1 MPIYSTV
8 LISPLYPFHRHE
20 DHICRILSLALR
32 VAAIPHVKRADA
44 IDDATVLNFALTLEH
59 LENAFYSGALEKF
72 SELDFMMAGL
82 PTFARGRF
90 AQVAEHEAAHVAF
103 LSAALG
109 DKATQP
115 CNYSFPYIDPKSF
128 AGLSQAIEG
137 VGVSAYTGAVQYIT
151 DKSYLSAAASV
162 LATEARHASWVAS
175 AVNKYAGWSGAL
187 DIPLGLNQVYSIA
200 AAFITDCPSTNP
212 ALPVKAFPT
221 LTVKTTRY
229 SPGKTIELDYTPATP
244 IADGTALYVAFY
256 TGLSAEYA
264 KLEGGKVV
272 IPDDLRGQVYAVVT
286 TNNTAVDDG
295 NIIAGPAILLLEFN
309 SAGKLMI

>member
-1 MPIYSTV
+1 MKTA
-8 LISPLYPFHRHE
+8 FATFA
-20 DHICRILSLALR
+20 LAALG
-32 VAAIPHVKRADA
+32 VAAIPHVKRDDT

-59 LENAFYSGALEKF
+59 LENAFYSGALAKF
-72 SELDFMMAGL
+72 SEHDFKKAGL
-82 PTFARGRF
+82 PSWARGRF

-115 CNYSFPYIDPKSF
+115 CNYSFPYTDPKSF

-137 VGVSAYTGAVQYIT
+137 VGVSAYTGAAQYIT
-151 DKSYLSAAASV
+151 DKTYLTAAASV

-187 DIPLGLNQVYSIA
+187 DVPLGLNQVYSIA
-200 AAFITDCPSTNP
+200 GAFITSCPSTNP

-221 LTVKTTRY
+221 LAVQTTRY
-229 SPGKTIELDYTPATP
+229 SPGKEIELKFTPATTV
-244 IADGTALYVAFY
+244 ADGTQLYVAFY
-256 TGLSAEYA
+256 TGLSVEYA
-264 KLEGGKVV
+264 KLDDNKVV
-272 IPDDLRGQVYAVVT
+272 IPEDLRGQVYAVVT
-286 TNNTAVDDG
+286 TNGTAVNDA
-295 NIIAGPAILLLEFN
+295 NTVAGPAILLLEFN

>member
-1 MPIYSTV
+1 MKTTFTTIA
-8 LISPLYPFHRHE
+8 
-20 DHICRILSLALR
+20 LALG
-32 VAAIPHVKRADA
+32 AAAVPHVKRADA

-72 SELDFMMAGL
+72 SEHDFRKAGL
-82 PTFARGRF
+82 PSWARGRF
-90 AQVAEHEAAHVAF
+90 AQVAAHEAAHVAF
-103 LSAALG
+103 LSKALG

-115 CNYSFPYIDPKSF
+115 CNYSFPYTDPKSF

-137 VGVSAYTGAVQYIT
+137 VGVSAYTGAAQYIT
-151 DKSYLSAAASV
+151 DKSYLTAAASV

-200 AAFITDCPSTNP
+200 AAFITSCPSTNP
-212 ALPVKAFPT
+212 ALPVKAFPSLAVT
-221 LTVKTTRY
+221 TTRY
-229 SPGKTIELDYTPATP
+229 SPGKTISLQYTPATA

-256 TGLSAEYA
+256 TGLTVEYA
-264 KLEGGKVV
+264 KLENNQVV
-272 IPDDLRGQVYAVVT
+272 IPEDLRGQVYAVVT
-286 TNNTAVDDG
+286 TSDSAVDDT
-295 NIIAGPAILLLEFN
+295 NTVAGPAILLLEFN